1 MSDSYRL
8 HHSDVVSWGQSSG
21 MSKVK
26 FCEVNNLSL
35 IQVMVWARP
44 ADAESQE
51 INANFK
57 IL

>member
-8 HHSDVVSWGQSSG
+8 HHSDVSWGQSSG